1 VPLDLNPEID
11 FLRTLPS
18 IGSYLSRALTRLQE
32 TVNQIG
38 QNTAS
43 DPTGTLPAPNPLA
56 AVNVATDGGN
66 LVHVTLTDTNVLKR
80 NTSYFIEHS
89 DNPAFANAHQEHLV
103 ASRGRILNLPQG
115 TYYIRGYHQ
124 YFGGKPSTPVNFGG
138 TNPTPVVITSGST
151 LSLLPS
157 TGSGTAAPDG
167 SQPGQGLGKFLS
179 RPAPAPKRTSNL

>member
-1 VPLDLNPEID
+1 MPLNILPEID
-11 FLRTLPS
+11 YLRS
-18 IGSYLSRALTRLQE
+18 IPTFGAYLSRALTRLQE
-32 TVNQIG
+32 TINQIG

-56 AVNVATDGGN
+56 SVNVASDGGN
-66 LVHVTLTDTNVLKR
+66 LVHVTLTDTNVLQK
-80 NTSYFIEHS
+80 NTSYFIEHA

-115 TYYIRGYHQ
+115 TYYVRGYHQ
-124 YFGGKPSTPVNFGG
+124 PFGGKPSKPVNFGG
-138 TNPTPVVITSGST
+138 TVPTPIVITSGST

-167 SQPGQGLGKFLS
+167 SQPGQGLGIFLS
-179 RPAPAPKRTSNL
+179 RPAPQPKRTSNL